1 MPFLPLNRDL
11 KQLRRQA
18 SLICIMSLSLLA
30 TGCMSLKQYV
40 DPTLPK
46 VTVADLKQPET
57 RQSVQVFFEFQNNGV
72 TNPKAAESV
81 RPMVLATLKNSNL
94 FSDVVMAPASADRKL
109 FVTINNVHVT
119 KDAAS
124 KGFVTGLTF
133 GLSGTMVTD
142 GFQMN
147 AVYDVPGQAEVKHS
161 YRHALYS
168 TIGNADGPANL
179 TPAPKGEAIPIIM
192 NGMVMNLLNDMSR
205 AGELN

>member
-1 MPFLPLNRDL
+1 MPFLPLNWDL
-11 KQLRRQA
+11 KRLRRQA

-57 RQSVQVFFEFQNNGV
+57 RQSVQVFFEYQTKGA
-72 TNPKAAESV
+72 TNAKATEEV
-81 RPMVLATLKNSNL
+81 RPMLLSTLKKSNL
-94 FSDVVMAPASADRKL
+94 FSDVVMAPATADRKL
-109 FVTINNVHVT
+109 FVTINNVPVT
-119 KDAAS
+119 KNAAG
-124 KGFVTGLTF
+124 KGFATGLTL

-142 GFQMN
+142 GFQMD
-147 AVYDVPGQAEVKHS
+147 AAYDVPGQAEVKHS
-161 YRHALYS
+161 YQHALHS

-179 TPAPKGEAIPIIM
+179 TPVAKGQAMPQIVD
-192 NGMVMNLLNDMSR
+192 GMVLNLLNDMSR

>member
-11 KQLRRQA
+11 ERLCRQA
-18 SLICIMSLSLLA
+18 SLMCVMSLSLLA
-30 TGCMSLKQYV
+30 TGCISLKQYV

-57 RQSVQVFFEFQNNGV
+57 RQSVQLFLEYQNNGV
-72 TNPKAAESV
+72 INPQAADSV
-81 RPMVLATLKNSNL
+81 RPIILATLKKSNL

-109 FVTINNVHVT
+109 FITINNFPVT
-119 KDAAS
+119 KNANGKAFMT
-124 KGFVTGLTF
+124 GFTF
-133 GLSGTMVTD
+133 GLAGTMITD

-147 AVYDVPGQAEVKHS
+147 AAYDVPGQAEVKHS

-179 TPAPKGEAIPIIM
+179 APVAKDEAIPLIM
-192 NGMVMNLLNDMSR
+192 NGMVLNLLNDMSR